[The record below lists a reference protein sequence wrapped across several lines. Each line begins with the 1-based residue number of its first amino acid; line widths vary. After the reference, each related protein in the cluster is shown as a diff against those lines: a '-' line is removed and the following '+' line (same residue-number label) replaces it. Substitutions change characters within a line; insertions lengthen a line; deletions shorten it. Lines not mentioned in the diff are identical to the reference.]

1 MRSLSWPTR
10 WVGSPLRVLL
20 IVVYSVLTFMS
31 IISFIT
37 QRTVYEAITTVVVA
51 CAALF
56 HPAHREFCT
65 AIIGASFFLFL
76 LTPPG
81 IVPVSTAVAV
91 FYITYLVSAY
101 SPPKWRKI
109 WLPVII
115 AGVMLA
121 IVTDHTFVDVY
132 AVLSSNSPADL
143 SRLQLYIMMVFAS
156 LIGLGFF
163 WLLGLQRRRQDADR
177 QALKD
182 RAELAAVVE
191 RTRIAREMHD
201 IVAHSLSSI
210 ITQADGA
217 RYASAAARQASEEA
231 TDADGSQPETSQ
243 KIAEQTLDTI
253 ATTARGSL
261 AQMRSLLGIL
271 RTDEVTMYTP
281 APSLGEVPMLVE
293 QTRDSGVPIEFSG
306 ISGVPRG
313 TLPQGAELAA
323 YRVVQE
329 ALTNILKH
337 ARDAQQVQLVVA
349 WDRAGLGISAHN
361 SAPQGKF
368 SPVPGS
374 GNGLRGMA
382 ERVNMYEGELSY
394 GPDVQGGY
402 TVRAHLP
409 YREI

>member
-20 IVVYSVLTFMS
+20 IVVFSGLSFAS
-31 IISFIT
+31 IISVST
-37 QRTVYEAITTVVVA
+37 QNTVYEAITAVVVA
-51 CAALF
+51 CAVLF
-56 HPAHREFCT
+56 HPVHREVCT

-91 FYITYLVSAY
+91 FYTTYLVSAY

-121 IVTDHTFVDVY
+121 IVTDHTFVDVNV
-132 AVLSSNSPADL
+132 VLSNNSPADL
-143 SRLQLYIMMVFAS
+143 SRLQLYIMMFFVS

-201 IVAHSLSSI
+201 IVAHNLSAVI
-210 ITQADGA
+210 ALADGA
-217 RYASAAARQASEEA
+217 RYAAAKDPQVASDTLGTIA
-231 TDADGSQPETSQ
+231 ETSREAL
-243 KIAEQTLDTI
+243 K
-253 ATTARGSL
+253 
-261 AQMRSLLGIL
+261 QMRGLLSVL
-271 RTDEVTMYTP
+271 RDDAVRDPNAVGVSAVEGLLADAHRTGLTVTSTGFDELP
-281 APSLGEVPMLVE
+281 EG
-293 QTRDSGVPIEFSG
+293 
-306 ISGVPRG
+306 
-313 TLPQGAELAA
+313 LPQLTQSTL

-329 ALTNILKH
+329 LLTNMLKYSP
-337 ARDAQQVQLVVA
+337 
-349 WDRAGLGISAHN
+349 DRHGTLTAEVTDRRIRIISAN
-361 SAPQGKF
+361 KQGD
-368 SPVPGS
+368 SESDPGF
-374 GNGLRGMA
+374 GLIGMR
-382 ERVNMYEGELSY
+382 ERVHALGGTMQVSRDEEFTVTVEL
-394 GPDVQGGY
+394 P
-402 TVRAHLP
+402 R
-409 YREI
+409 

>member
-101 SPPKWRKI
+101 SPPKWRRV

-115 AGVMLA
+115 VGVGLA
-121 IVTDHTFVDVY
+121 IVMNRTFIDENLI
-132 AVLSSNSPADL
+132 LSADSPRHMA
-143 SRLQLYIMMVFAS
+143 RLQLYPMMAAFS

-182 RAELAAVVE
+182 RAELSAVVE

-201 IVAHSLSSI
+201 IVAHNLSAVI
-210 ITQADGA
+210 ALADGA
-217 RYASAAARQASEEA
+217 RYAAAKDPQVASDTLGTIA
-231 TDADGSQPETSQ
+231 ETSREAL
-243 KIAEQTLDTI
+243 K
-253 ATTARGSL
+253 
-261 AQMRSLLGIL
+261 QMRGLLSVL
-271 RTDEVTMYTP
+271 RDDAVRDPNAVGVSAVEGLLADAHRTGLTVTSTGFDELP
-281 APSLGEVPMLVE
+281 EG
-293 QTRDSGVPIEFSG
+293 
-306 ISGVPRG
+306 
-313 TLPQGAELAA
+313 LPQLTQSTL

-329 ALTNILKH
+329 LLTNMLKYSP
-337 ARDAQQVQLVVA
+337 
-349 WDRAGLGISAHN
+349 DRHGTLTAEVTDRRIRIISAN
-361 SAPQGKF
+361 KQGD
-368 SPVPGS
+368 SESDPGF
-374 GNGLRGMA
+374 GLIGMR
-382 ERVNMYEGELSY
+382 ERVHALGGTMQVSRDEEFTVTVEL
-394 GPDVQGGY
+394 P
-402 TVRAHLP
+402 R
-409 YREI
+409 

>member
-20 IVVYSVLTFMS
+20 IVVFSGLSFAS
-31 IISFIT
+31 IISVST
-37 QRTVYEAITTVVVA
+37 QNTVYEAITAVVVA
-51 CAALF
+51 CAVLF
-56 HPAHREFCT
+56 HPAHREVCT

-91 FYITYLVSAY
+91 FYTTYLVSAY

-121 IVTDHTFVDVY
+121 IVTDHTFVDVNV
-132 AVLSSNSPADL
+132 VLSNNSPADL
-143 SRLQLYIMMVFAS
+143 SRLQLYIMMFFVS

-201 IVAHSLSSI
+201 IVAHNLSAVI
-210 ITQADGA
+210 ALADGA
-217 RYASAAARQASEEA
+217 RYAAAKDPQVASDTLGTIAETSRQA
-231 TDADGSQPETSQ
+231 
-243 KIAEQTLDTI
+243 LN
-253 ATTARGSL
+253 
-261 AQMRSLLGIL
+261 QMRGLLSVL
-271 RTDEVTMYTP
+271 RDDAVRDPNAVGVSAVEGLLADAHRTGLTVTSTGFDELP
-281 APSLGEVPMLVE
+281 EG
-293 QTRDSGVPIEFSG
+293 
-306 ISGVPRG
+306 
-313 TLPQGAELAA
+313 LPQLTQSTL

-329 ALTNILKH
+329 LLTNMLKYSPDRH
-337 ARDAQQVQLVVA
+337 GTLTAEVA
-349 WDRAGLGISAHN
+349 DRRIRIISAN
-361 SAPQGKF
+361 KQGD
-368 SPVPGS
+368 SESDPGF
-374 GNGLRGMA
+374 GLIGMR
-382 ERVNMYEGELSY
+382 ERVHALGGTMQVSRDEEFTVTVEL
-394 GPDVQGGY
+394 P
-402 TVRAHLP
+402 R
-409 YREI
+409 

>member
-20 IVVYSVLTFMS
+20 IVVFSGLSFAS
-31 IISFIT
+31 IISVST
-37 QRTVYEAITTVVVA
+37 QNTVYEAITAVVVA
-51 CAALF
+51 CAVLF
-56 HPAHREFCT
+56 HPVHREVCT

-91 FYITYLVSAY
+91 FYTTYLVSAY

-121 IVTDHTFVDVY
+121 IVTDHTFVDVNV
-132 AVLSSNSPADL
+132 VLSNNSPADL
-143 SRLQLYIMMVFAS
+143 SRLQLYIMMFFVS

-201 IVAHSLSSI
+201 IVAHNLSAVI
-210 ITQADGA
+210 ALADGA
-217 RYASAAARQASEEA
+217 RYAAAKDPQVASDTLGTIAETSRQA
-231 TDADGSQPETSQ
+231 
-243 KIAEQTLDTI
+243 LN
-253 ATTARGSL
+253 
-261 AQMRSLLGIL
+261 QMRGLLSVL
-271 RTDEVTMYTP
+271 RDDAVRDPNAVGVSAVEGLLADAHRTGLTVTSTGFDELP
-281 APSLGEVPMLVE
+281 EG
-293 QTRDSGVPIEFSG
+293 
-306 ISGVPRG
+306 
-313 TLPQGAELAA
+313 LPQLTQSTL

-329 ALTNILKH
+329 LLTNMLKYSP
-337 ARDAQQVQLVVA
+337 
-349 WDRAGLGISAHN
+349 DRHGTLTAEVTDRRIRIISAN
-361 SAPQGKF
+361 KQGD
-368 SPVPGS
+368 SESDPGF
-374 GNGLRGMA
+374 GLIGMR
-382 ERVNMYEGELSY
+382 ERVHALGGTMQVSRDEEFTVTVEL
-394 GPDVQGGY
+394 P
-402 TVRAHLP
+402 R
-409 YREI
+409 

>member
-10 WVGSPLRVLL
+10 WVGSPLRALL
-20 IVVYSVLTFMS
+20 IVVFSGLSFVS
-31 IISFIT
+31 IISVST
-37 QRTVYEAITTVVVA
+37 QNTVYEAITAVVVA
-51 CAALF
+51 CAVLF
-56 HPAHREFCT
+56 HPAHREVCT

-81 IVPVSTAVAV
+81 IAPVSTAVAV
-91 FYITYLVSAY
+91 FYTTYLVSAY

-132 AVLSSNSPADL
+132 AVLSNNSPADL

-201 IVAHSLSSI
+201 IVAHAVGVSAVEGLL
-210 ITQADGA
+210 ADAHRTGLTVT
-217 RYASAAARQASEEA
+217 STGFDEL
-231 TDADGSQPETSQ
+231 PE
-243 KIAEQTLDTI
+243 
-253 ATTARGSL
+253 G
-261 AQMRSLLGIL
+261 
-271 RTDEVTMYTP
+271 
-281 APSLGEVPMLVE
+281 
-293 QTRDSGVPIEFSG
+293 
-306 ISGVPRG
+306 
-313 TLPQGAELAA
+313 LPQLTQSTL

-329 ALTNILKH
+329 LLTNMLKYSP
-337 ARDAQQVQLVVA
+337 
-349 WDRAGLGISAHN
+349 DRHGTLTAEVTDRRIRIISAN
-361 SAPQGKF
+361 KQGD
-368 SPVPGS
+368 SESDPGF
-374 GNGLRGMA
+374 GLIGMR
-382 ERVNMYEGELSY
+382 ERVHALGGTMQVSRDEEFTVTVEL
-394 GPDVQGGY
+394 P
-402 TVRAHLP
+402 R
-409 YREI
+409 

>member
-20 IVVYSVLTFMS
+20 IVVFSGLSFAS
-31 IISFIT
+31 IISVST
-37 QRTVYEAITTVVVA
+37 QNTVYEAITAVVVA

-56 HPAHREFCT
+56 HPVHREVCT
-65 AIIGASFFLFL
+65 ATIGASFFLFL

-91 FYITYLVSAY
+91 FYTTYLVSAY

-121 IVTDHTFVDVY
+121 IVTDHTFVDINV
-132 AVLSSNSPADL
+132 VLSNNSPADL
-143 SRLQLYIMMVFAS
+143 SRLQLYIMMFFVS

-201 IVAHSLSSI
+201 IVAHNLSAVI
-210 ITQADGA
+210 ALADGA
-217 RYASAAARQASEEA
+217 RYAAAKDPQVASDTLGTIAETSRQA
-231 TDADGSQPETSQ
+231 
-243 KIAEQTLDTI
+243 LN
-253 ATTARGSL
+253 
-261 AQMRSLLGIL
+261 QMRGLLSVL
-271 RTDEVTMYTP
+271 RDDAVRDPNAVGVSAVEGLLADAHRTGLTVTSTGFDELP
-281 APSLGEVPMLVE
+281 EG
-293 QTRDSGVPIEFSG
+293 
-306 ISGVPRG
+306 
-313 TLPQGAELAA
+313 LPQLTQSTL

-329 ALTNILKH
+329 LLTNMLKYSP
-337 ARDAQQVQLVVA
+337 
-349 WDRAGLGISAHN
+349 DRHGTLTAEVTDRRIRIISAN
-361 SAPQGKF
+361 KQGD
-368 SPVPGS
+368 SESDPGF
-374 GNGLRGMA
+374 GLIGMR
-382 ERVNMYEGELSY
+382 ERVHALGGTMQVSRDEEFTVTVEL
-394 GPDVQGGY
+394 P
-402 TVRAHLP
+402 R
-409 YREI
+409 

>member
-201 IVAHSLSSI
+201 IVAHNLSAVI
-210 ITQADGA
+210 ALADGA
-217 RYASAAARQASEEA
+217 RYAAAKDPQVASDTLGTIAETSRQA
-231 TDADGSQPETSQ
+231 
-243 KIAEQTLDTI
+243 LN
-253 ATTARGSL
+253 
-261 AQMRSLLGIL
+261 QMRGLLSVL
-271 RTDEVTMYTP
+271 RDDAVRDPNAVGVSAVEGLLADAHRTGLTVTSTGFDELP
-281 APSLGEVPMLVE
+281 EG
-293 QTRDSGVPIEFSG
+293 
-306 ISGVPRG
+306 
-313 TLPQGAELAA
+313 LPQLTQSTL

-329 ALTNILKH
+329 LLTNMLKYSP
-337 ARDAQQVQLVVA
+337 
-349 WDRAGLGISAHN
+349 DRNGTLTAEVTDRRIRIISAN
-361 SAPQGKF
+361 KQGD
-368 SPVPGS
+368 SESDPGF
-374 GNGLRGMA
+374 GLIGMR
-382 ERVNMYEGELSY
+382 ERVHALGGTMQVSRDEEFTVTVEL
-394 GPDVQGGY
+394 P
-402 TVRAHLP
+402 R
-409 YREI
+409 